1 VPILS
6 LAPGITFCEV
16 DGSRIFLD
24 LERDRYFSLGAL
36 SNAAFDTLLRGRPPS
51 EAEQQRLERLAEAGV
66 LGRQPFGEAPRPCRP
81 VSIDRAP
88 LDEDIEQHIPALR
101 IARSA
106 IAFRVTKA
114 AYRRHGLRHAWTHLG
129 RMKELRLSALRPGT
143 VRQLEELA
151 LRFDA
156 VGRVVGAL
164 NHCVPFSVTIA
175 RACIASE
182 LEASLVLGVKL
193 RPFQAHAWAMSG
205 RTLLSD
211 RLSTVAQFTPIA
223 IL

>member
-1 VPILS
+1 VPTLS
-6 LAPGITFCEV
+6 LAPGTTFCEV

-36 SNAAFDTLLRGRPPS
+36 SNAAFDTLLRGRQPS
-51 EAEQQRLERLAEAGV
+51 EAEQQRLDRLVEAGILV
-66 LGRQPFGEAPRPCRP
+66 RDPFGEAPRPCRS
-81 VSIDRAP
+81 VTIDRAP
-88 LDEDIEQHIPALR
+88 LDENIELHVPTLR
-101 IARSA
+101 IVRSA
-106 IAFRVTKA
+106 IAFRFAKA
-114 AYRRHGLRHAWTHLG
+114 AYRRRGLRHAWTHL
-129 RMKELRLSALRPGT
+129 RRTKELRLSALRPGT
-143 VRQLEELA
+143 ARQLEELA

-156 VGRVVGAL
+156 VGRMVGAL

-193 RPFQAHAWAMSG
+193 RPFQAHAWAVSG